1 MDHVYCCGL
10 LPGIVVFVYA
20 AGRELLRRSSAARM
34 RETNPKCQVVADIR
48 GDNTAPVV
56 DVAFG
61 ECCSP
66 WGQSC
71 VYCECIHV

>member
-1 MDHVYCCGL
+1 MFYCCGL
-10 LPGIVVFVYA
+10 LPGIVVFVCA
-20 AGRELLRRSSAARM
+20 SGRELLRRLSAARM

-61 ECCSP
+61 GCCCQRGS
-66 WGQSC
+66 
-71 VYCECIHV
+71 ELCIL